1 MSFRVSDIEHLL
13 TEKDLRSLVSPL
25 ILWFEQS
32 LRVSVGH
39 KGKVASFVFALTIGN
54 IFQLLVSE

>member
-1 MSFRVSDIEHLL
+1 MSFGVSDIEHLL

-32 LRVSVGH
+32 L
-39 KGKVASFVFALTIGN
+39 
-54 IFQLLVSE
+54 